1 MFSTTHTKNEY
12 TLNEMFEIYLFIN
25 PIDSTCFQAE
35 KEVLNFIEKSTGKIR
50 VNFVPVHNLSI
61 VTQYLA
67 LNSFSKGDLKL
78 RNAICSVTYDICLYY
93 TAATMQ
99 GKKKGRNF
107 LMELQH
113 ALLEEKKP
121 FSEDLVLEVAK
132 KAKLDIPMFLEDKE
146 LDFTKTSF
154 EADQKVAR
162 EMAISN
168 APSCVL
174 FSDHHKEHGLLIE
187 EGITVELLQALHN
200 PNPMII
206 EARNQM
212 ISKKEI
218 HPIKKAALQVL

>member
-1 MFSTTHTKNEY
+1 MFSTTYIKNE
-12 TLNEMFEIYLFIN
+12 TTHNEMIEIYLFIN

-35 KEVLNFIEKSTGKIR
+35 KEVLKFVEKSTGKIR
-50 VNFVPVHNLSI
+50 VNFIPVHNLST
-61 VTQYLA
+61 VTQYLSA
-67 LNSFSKGDLKL
+67 NNLPKCDLKL
-78 RNAICSVTYDICLYY
+78 RNAIHSETYDICLYY

-107 LMELQH
+107 LLELQS
-113 ALLEEKKP
+113 ALFEENKP
-121 FSEDLVLEVAK
+121 FSEELVLESAK

-154 EADQKVAR
+154 DADQKVAR
-162 EMAISN
+162 EMNAFN

-174 FSDHHKEHGLLIE
+174 FSEHHKEHGLLIE

-200 PNPMII
+200 PNPMVI

-212 ISKKEI
+212 ISKNGI
-218 HPIKKAALQVL
+218 RSINKASLQVL

>member
-1 MFSTTHTKNEY
+1 MFSTTYTNNES
-12 TLNEMFEIYLFIN
+12 THNEMIEIYLFIN

-35 KEVLNFIEKSTGKIR
+35 KEVLKFIEKTTGKIR
-50 VNFVPVHNLSI
+50 VNFVPIHNLST

-67 LNSFSKGDLKL
+67 TNNLPKCDLTL
-78 RNAICSVTYDICLYY
+78 RNAVCSVTYDICLYY

-107 LMELQH
+107 LIELQQS
-113 ALLEEKKP
+113 LIEENKP
-121 FSEDLVLEVAK
+121 FSEDLVLEAAN

-162 EMAISN
+162 EMNAFN

-212 ISKKEI
+212 ISEKEVRSFN
-218 HPIKKAALQVL
+218 KAALQVL

>member
-1 MFSTTHTKNEY
+1 MFSTTHTKNES

-25 PIDSTCFQAE
+25 PIDSTCLQAE
-35 KEVLNFIEKSTGKIR
+35 KEVLNFIEKSTGKIC
-50 VNFVPVHNLSI
+50 VNFVPVHNLST

-67 LNSFSKGDLKL
+67 TNNLSKGDLKL
-78 RNAICSVTYDICLYY
+78 RNTVCSVTYDICLYY

-107 LMELQH
+107 LIELQT
-113 ALLEEKKP
+113 ALLEEKEP
-121 FSEDLVLEVAK
+121 FSEHLILEVAK
-132 KAKLDIPMFLEDKE
+132 KVKLDIPMFLEDKE

-154 EADQKVAR
+154 EADQKLAR
-162 EMAISN
+162 EMSISS

-212 ISKKEI
+212 ISKTDI
-218 HPIKKAALQVL
+218 HSMNKAALQVL